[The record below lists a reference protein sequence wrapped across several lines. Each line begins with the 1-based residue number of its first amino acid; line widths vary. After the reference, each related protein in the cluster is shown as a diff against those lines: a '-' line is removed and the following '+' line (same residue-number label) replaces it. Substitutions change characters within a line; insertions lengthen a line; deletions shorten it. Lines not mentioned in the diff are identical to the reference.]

1 MIFCLNP
8 NCSQPRNT
16 DEASHCVTCGSR
28 LKLRGRYRPTK
39 PLARGGFGR
48 TYIAVDEDRLNTF
61 CVIKQLL
68 PQDDGS
74 EVTEGSYDKTISLFY
89 QEATQLSKLG
99 EHPHIPTLFAF
110 FEEEGRLYLVQEY
123 VDGQTLWHD
132 MERTGAFGEAK
143 IREILVQ
150 LLPVLRYVHQNNVVH
165 RDITPVNILRRNRD
179 GKLMLIDFG
188 VSKQLTKTALAEPGT
203 KVGTMGY
210 APLEQLR
217 SGQAYPASDI
227 YSLGV
232 TCLQLLTNTRPD
244 VLFDPMKG
252 WRWREYLE
260 AEQISVS
267 PRLGAILDK
276 MTQERLRDRY
286 QSVDEIIRDFKTP
299 TSRPQTGRR
308 RPAKQRQTA
317 VAEGQPYTPVSRTNS
332 PPPNASLPPTH
343 LDTPPSQ
350 QPRRSMPPPPPKPS
364 SLTPV
369 PSGRTFPTS
378 NSRFKE
384 ITPISH
390 RPPLPKTRG
399 WHCSYTLPALTSLV
413 SCVAVHE
420 LPHKPQ
426 SLSPNLRTSA
436 LPWIVG
442 GGLDNTVFVW
452 NLQTG
457 QLQYALDRHR
467 RPVNAVAIS
476 PDGRVLASG
485 GDDATVKLWNL
496 QSGEL
501 IESLGGHLRGVTS
514 LAFSADG
521 ACLISGSKDRTLQ
534 IWTPGQSETT
544 GVLKTPSGSI
554 KAIAL
559 SSDSRWLVSGGL
571 DNKIYVWS
579 LGDRQLVHTLTG
591 HLGSVLSVA
600 ISPDSQFLASG
611 SKDRTIKVWNLVSG
625 TEVCTLANHLW
636 DVNDVAFGLNQDMLV
651 SASSDKTIKIWSI
664 QGRRVCDT
672 LSGHMGA
679 VHGIAVA
686 RRSGAIVSGSWDK
699 TIKIWCWHQ

>member
-1 MIFCLNP
+1 M
-8 NCSQPRNT
+8 
-16 DEASHCVTCGSR
+16 
-28 LKLRGRYRPTK
+28 
-39 PLARGGFGR
+39 
-48 TYIAVDEDRLNTF
+48 DEDRLNTF

-74 EVTEGSYDKTISLFY
+74 QVTEGSYDKTISLFY

-110 FEEEGRLYLVQEY
+110 FEEDGRLYLVQEY
-123 VDGQTLWHD
+123 VDGQTLWHE
-132 MERTGAFGEAK
+132 MERSGAFSETK

-150 LLPVLRYVHQNNVVH
+150 LLPVLRYVHQNKVIH

-252 WRWREYLE
+252 WRWREKL
-260 AEQISVS
+260 AEQEISLS

-276 MTQERLRDRY
+276 MTQERLQERY
-286 QSVDEIIRDFKTP
+286 QSVDEIIRDFKP
-299 TSRPQTGRR
+299 PASKPPSRQ
-308 RPAKQRQTA
+308 AKQRKTA
-317 VAEGQPYTPVSRTNS
+317 AAAGSDYAPVSAPQTK
-332 PPPNASLPPTH
+332 PANASLPPTNIEA
-343 LDTPPSQ
+343 PSSQ
-350 QPRRSMPPPPPKPS
+350 SPRRSMPPLPPKPPS
-364 SLTPV
+364 MTPV
-369 PSGRTFPTS
+369 PSGRVFPTS
-378 NSRFKE
+378 SSRFQD

-399 WHCSYTLPALTSLV
+399 WHCAYTLPALTSLV
-413 SCVAVHE
+413 SCVAIYE
-420 LPHKPQ
+420 RLPAGKP
-426 SLSPNLRTSA
+426 LSSKTGRPT

-476 PDGRVLASG
+476 PDGKVLASG

-496 QSGEL
+496 ETGEL
-501 IESLGGHLRGVTS
+501 LDSLGGHLRGVTS
-514 LAFSADG
+514 LAFAGDG
-521 ACLISGSKDRTLQ
+521 SYLISGSKDRTLQ
-534 IWTPGQSETT
+534 IWKPGQSETS
-544 GVLKTPSGSI
+544 GVLRTPSGSI

-559 SSDSRWLVSGGL
+559 SPDGRWLVSGGL
-571 DNKIYVWS
+571 DNKIYVWN
-579 LGDRQLVHTLTG
+579 LGDRQLLHTLTG

-600 ISPDSQFLASG
+600 ISRDNQFLASG
-611 SKDRTIKVWNLVSG
+611 SKDRTIKLWDLQSG

-636 DVNDVAFGLNQDMLV
+636 DVNDVAFGLHEDMLI

-664 QGRRVCDT
+664 RDRRVCDT

-686 RRSGAIVSGSWDK
+686 QRSRTIVSGSWDK

>member
-16 DEASHCVTCGSR
+16 DDASHCVTCGSR

-68 PQDDGS
+68 PQDNGTD
-74 EVTEGSYDKTISLFY
+74 VTEGSYDKTISLFY

-123 VDGQTLWHD
+123 VDGQTLWHE
-132 MERTGAFGEAK
+132 MERLGAFSETK

-150 LLPVLRYVHQNNVVH
+150 LLPVLRYVHQNNVIH

-232 TCLQLLTNTRPD
+232 SCLQLLTNTRPD
-244 VLFDPMKG
+244 SLFDPMKG
-252 WRWREYLE
+252 WRWRERL
-260 AEQISVS
+260 AEQEMSVS

-286 QSVDEIIRDFKTP
+286 QSVDEIIRDFKPPTTKPP
-299 TSRPQTGRR
+299 TSRRQAKKRKTAMAPGSDYAPVSAPQTK
-308 RPAKQRQTA
+308 PTH
-317 VAEGQPYTPVSRTNS
+317 
-332 PPPNASLPPTH
+332 ASVPPTNIEA
-343 LDTPPSQ
+343 PSSQ
-350 QPRRSMPPPPPKPS
+350 SPRRSMPPLPPKPRS
-364 SLTPV
+364 MTPV
-369 PSGRTFPTS
+369 PSGRAFPTS
-378 NSRFKE
+378 NSRFQDV
-384 ITPISH
+384 TPISH

-399 WHCSYTLPALTSLV
+399 WHCAYTLPALTSLV
-413 SCVAVHE
+413 SCVAIHE
-420 LPHKPQ
+420 RLPATKP
-426 SLSPNLRTSA
+426 LSSNVRQPA

-476 PDGRVLASG
+476 PDGKVLASG

-496 QSGEL
+496 ETGEL
-501 IESLGGHLRGVTS
+501 LDSLGGHLRGVTS
-514 LAFSADG
+514 LAFSGDG
-521 ACLISGSKDRTLQ
+521 SYLISGSKDRTLQ
-534 IWTPGQSETT
+534 IWKPGQNETS
-544 GVLKTPSGSI
+544 GVLRTPSGSI

-559 SSDSRWLVSGGL
+559 SPDGQWLVSGGL

-600 ISPDSQFLASG
+600 ISADNRFLASG
-611 SKDRTIKVWNLVSG
+611 GKDRTIKVWDLQSG
-625 TEVCTLANHLW
+625 ADVCTLANHLW
-636 DVNDVAFGLNQDMLV
+636 DVNDVAFGLHQDMLV

-664 QGRRVCDT
+664 RDRRVCDT

-686 RRSGAIVSGSWDK
+686 QRSRAIVSGSWDK
-699 TIKIWCWHQ
+699 SIKIWCWHQ